1 KLIGSPPGYIG
12 FEERPRLEIVR
23 EKMNSVVLFDEVEK
37 CHPEVINI
45 LLQILDNGFL
55 VLANGREVNFRN
67 VIIILTTNLGSEL
80 YLSERE
86 NNELKEEINFEL
98 KSHFRPEFLN
108 RLDEIVFFNSLNK
121 EVIREIIS
129 KELELFI
136 QRIERE
142 KNIKLR
148 YNEEIVEKILRE
160 AYSFEYGARPI
171 KHYIERQIG
180 TLVARLV
187 ISHFLHIG
195 ECELEADIEGENHGL
210 DTLAF
215 DKKKEHFVIIEYK
228 RGKASEL
235 ASQKIVIRNIKSPE
249 DSPNSPRGQQK
260 KSEKGSENRDNKK
273 KDIENAEQMAQ
284 LEEENTNQKK
294 THQKEISEVLKYGN
308 EGLLLQLLSFPDNYE
323 RALQVSQNESD
334 PKIKEKIQG
343 FLTGFQIVL
352 TEFRNVLQRR
362 GVEEIKVIPLKDT
375 FDSKFHEALE
385 VVENNDYLDGTILQV
400 LQKGID
406 LGTTNSCVAVMEGN
420 VSKVIPN
427 KEGKNTTPSV
437 VFFDEKGERVLA
449 VGQAAKKQAIIK
461 PKQVVFEAKRLIGR
475 KFTDPEV
482 QEFRKIAP
490 FEIISGKNGDAYI
503 RVGEKEYPPQQISA
517 FVLQALKEV
526 AEEYLG
532 AKTKKTVITVP
543 AYFNDAQRHATE
555 DAGQISGLGVER
567 IINEPTAAALAYGI
581 DKNKQLHTIAVFDL
595 GGGTFDISIIEINE
609 GLFEVKATNGDTFLG
624 GANFD
629 QKIVNWLVGEF
640 KKEEGIDLQKDKMA
654 LQRLKEA
661 AENAKHELSSLEEV
675 DISLPFISAD
685 ASGPKH
691 LQKKLSRKKFEE
703 LVADLLEKLV
713 SPCEKCIADA
723 NKKDDKFTKESIN
736 EVILV
741 GGMTR
746 MPAVQKKVEKIFG
759 KEPNKSVNADEAVA
773 LGAAIQGGVLAGDTK
788 DILLLDVTPLSLG
801 IEVQGGN
808 NDIIIPRNTTIP
820 TKATRVY
827 STAEDNQ
834 PSVHIRILQGERP
847 KALDNKV
854 LGTFELSGIPPAP
867 RGVPQ
872 IEVTFDIDANGI
884 VSVSAKD
891 KKTGKDNKTTIKDAS
906 GLSKEEIEEMI
917 RKAEEHRKEDEEY
930 KANSELLNRAQTY
943 CHTFEKQIED
953 FKKNKDFNENDE
965 GFKKFE
971 EMYKELKEVTE
982 KKDYPAIKS
991 QLNKVEEMMKLVNE
1005 LAEKMPKEK
1014 SEKKDNGEE
1023 DEDYYDILGVK
1034 QGASEEEIKKAYH
1047 KLALKWHPDRW
1058 VGKPESEKKIAE
1070 EKFKEINEAHG
1081 VLSDPEKRQN
1091 YDHYGSAEGFAQGS
1105 DYSRQGAYARDRTQ
1119 PQAGSDIL
1127 VNVVLNFKE
1136 SVLGVK
1142 KKITLE
1148 VERACNSCQ
1157 QTGAASRHDIVEC
1170 STCQGRGVVN
1180 TIQRT
1185 VLGAIRTQVTCSRC
1199 QGEGKMI
1206 KKKCRECSGKK
1217 FLTQTET
1224 IELNIPRGI
1233 QPEKKL
1239 RYQGIGN
1246 DGCYGGARGDIYVA
1260 IKIKENPYFQRKDY
1274 DIYVNLPISFLEAI
1288 LGSAVEVIT
1297 LEGVEK
1303 ISLPTGSQHGDYL
1316 TLRGRGCYLGINKS
1330 TRGDFY
1336 IGLQVKLPKKVT
1348 PATEVILR
1356 NMQRETSWNPNRDFI
1371 EKNKESA
1378 KNIIRRVEEVLN
1390 KLEGVRFSG
1399 GEVVLHEEKDNLA
1412 QKYRSLI
1419 GKLSYEKETILRQV
1433 EKKITM
1439 VTPLRQKVVKTGYC
1453 YFCDI
1458 SIAADFP
1465 YKLRAE
1471 EQNTLGIEI
1480 AEGAAFCS
1488 QECLL
1493 GYCK

>member
-284 LEEENTNQKK
+284 LEEENSNLKK
-294 THQKEISEVLKYGN
+294 EEISEVLKYGN

-1023 DEDYYDILGVK
+1023 DVMDV
-1034 QGASEEEIKKAYH
+1034 
-1047 KLALKWHPDRW
+1047 
-1058 VGKPESEKKIAE
+1058 KPEKDDNKK
-1070 EKFKEINEAHG
+1070 
-1081 VLSDPEKRQN
+1081 
-1091 YDHYGSAEGFAQGS
+1091 
-1105 DYSRQGAYARDRTQ
+1105 
-1119 PQAGSDIL
+1119 
-1127 VNVVLNFKE
+1127 
-1136 SVLGVK
+1136 
-1142 KKITLE
+1142 
-1148 VERACNSCQ
+1148 
-1157 QTGAASRHDIVEC
+1157 
-1170 STCQGRGVVN
+1170 
-1180 TIQRT
+1180 
-1185 VLGAIRTQVTCSRC
+1185 
-1199 QGEGKMI
+1199 
-1206 KKKCRECSGKK
+1206 
-1217 FLTQTET
+1217 
-1224 IELNIPRGI
+1224 
-1233 QPEKKL
+1233 
-1239 RYQGIGN
+1239 
-1246 DGCYGGARGDIYVA
+1246 
-1260 IKIKENPYFQRKDY
+1260 
-1274 DIYVNLPISFLEAI
+1274 
-1288 LGSAVEVIT
+1288 
-1297 LEGVEK
+1297 
-1303 ISLPTGSQHGDYL
+1303 
-1316 TLRGRGCYLGINKS
+1316 
-1330 TRGDFY
+1330 
-1336 IGLQVKLPKKVT
+1336 
-1348 PATEVILR
+1348 
-1356 NMQRETSWNPNRDFI
+1356 
-1371 EKNKESA
+1371 
-1378 KNIIRRVEEVLN
+1378 
-1390 KLEGVRFSG
+1390 
-1399 GEVVLHEEKDNLA
+1399 
-1412 QKYRSLI
+1412 
-1419 GKLSYEKETILRQV
+1419 
-1433 EKKITM
+1433 
-1439 VTPLRQKVVKTGYC
+1439 
-1453 YFCDI
+1453 
-1458 SIAADFP
+1458 
-1465 YKLRAE
+1465 
-1471 EQNTLGIEI
+1471 
-1480 AEGAAFCS
+1480 
-1488 QECLL
+1488 
-1493 GYCK
+1493 